1 MHLQIKW
8 HQILVGSVS
17 GRARFQKTLFHRV
30 GSGPS
35 QPLHP
40 LNRPKTNRMHP
51 QIVPTRVGSDRVG
64 SNPGWI
70 RLGSGPFSKSTKKSK
85 GMFDNF
91 IESDR
96 PNTGRMHPQIDRKQ
110 VGCTPKLVQN
120 GSFAPASRPRHGR
133 IRPSRPEFG
142 SDPALDGSI
151 FKLHCKTR
159 VILHVP
165 RAWNRA
171 QPIGNH
177 RKSRP
182 YRSKRYQFTNP
193 LY

>member
-1 MHLQIKW
+1 M
-8 HQILVGSVS
+8 S

-35 QPLHP
+35 EPLHL

-70 RLGSGPFSKSTKKSK
+70 RFGSGPFSKKHSKTKR
-85 GMFDNF
+85 MFDNF
-91 IESDR
+91 IGSDR
-96 PNTGRMHPQIDRKQ
+96 PNTGRMHPQIDRKR
-110 VGCTPKLVQN
+110 VGCTPKSAQH

-133 IRPSRPEFG
+133 IRPSRAEFG

-159 VILHVP
+159 VILHCTRVWTSP
-165 RAWNRA
+165 EPTRT
-171 QPIGNH
+171 H
-177 RKSRP
+177 SDSRP